1 MVVGL
6 EPAQTPDP
14 ELGAGSGPP
23 AWHFDCAGMASGK
36 GQGGAGCW
44 QAAGNVGE
52 GTVAGQSGGLPG
64 SGVACLG
71 PAAAAALLAGQST
84 ALLRTVRYGTARRA
98 SGTHSPQTSM
108 AVRACGSCPG

>member
-6 EPAQTPDP
+6 EPAQAPDP

-23 AWHFDCAGMASGK
+23 AWHFDCAGMAAGK

-64 SGVACLG
+64 SGAACLG
-71 PAAAAALLAGQST
+71 PAASPAGQST
-84 ALLRTVRYGTARRA
+84 APLRTVRSGTAQRA
-98 SGTHSPQTSM
+98 SGTHSPQSM
-108 AVRACGSCPG
+108 AVRACGSRPGSR